1 MKIIGITGRSGCG
14 KSTVS
19 AHYRKLGYLV
29 ADADLVAREIMEPPS
44 PCLKALAE
52 EFGADVVQN
61 GVLNRPLLAERAFS
75 RKDGS
80 QRLVEITHPEI
91 IRRLLAQAEDARRQG
106 HSLFFVDGAVIVGAP
121 FQAYCDGIVV
131 VTAPHEACVQRI
143 CNRDG
148 LTVQQAERRLASQLS
163 EEQLLAASMAQ
174 IVNDGSLE
182 QLIGQVDEVLEQLK
196 GGLA

>member
-1 MKIIGITGRSGCG
+1 M
-14 KSTVS
+14 
-19 AHYRKLGYLV
+19 
-29 ADADLVAREIMEPPS
+29 
-44 PCLKALAE
+44 
-52 EFGADVVQN
+52 N
-61 GVLNRPLLAERAFS
+61 AFS

>member
-61 GVLNRPLLAERAFS
+61 GVLNRPLLAERAFA

-91 IRRLLAQAEDARRQG
+91 IRRLLAQAEHARRQG